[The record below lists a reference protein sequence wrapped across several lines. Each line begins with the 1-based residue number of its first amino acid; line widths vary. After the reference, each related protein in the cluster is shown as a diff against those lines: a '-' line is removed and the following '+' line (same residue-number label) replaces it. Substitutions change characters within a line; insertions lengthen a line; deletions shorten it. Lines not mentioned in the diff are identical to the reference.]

1 MSLKTFCTVT
11 GIIFAVV
18 ALIHLV
24 RIFMAWQVTID
35 GWSIPMWV
43 SWIGLVVTGGLAYV
57 SVKYATQKHI
67 A

>member
-1 MSLKTFCTVT
+1 MSLKTFCAVT

-24 RIFMAWQVTID
+24 RIFMVWQVTID
-35 GWSIPMWV
+35 GWSVPMWV
-43 SWIGLVVTGGLAYV
+43 SWVGLVVTGCLAYV
-57 SVKYATQKHI
+57 GVKYATQKHI